1 MLGETISH
9 YEILEKLGE
18 GGMGVVYKARDT
30 KLDRTVAIKFLPPHL
45 SADEEAKKRF
55 IQEAKSASALDHPN
69 ICTIYEIDETDDG
82 ATFIA
87 MACYDGKT
95 LREMIDEGPLEIAK
109 AVDIASQISS
119 GLAKAHD
126 NGIVHRDIK
135 PANII
140 LTSDGHVKILDFG
153 IAKLESA
160 TRMTRAGHTLGTVA
174 YMSPEQTRGEGV
186 GPATDVWATGVILY
200 EMLTGHQP
208 FRGDYEQAVI
218 YSILNEDP
226 SPVTESGRD
235 IPVSLQELLEKTLEK
250 DPSKRYGSA
259 GDLKT
264 TLNALATGPT
274 AGVWPRRMPG
284 TIISGRKRTVVL
296 ATMAL
301 VAAAAVIITLL
312 IMGRDVQ
319 AIDSL
324 AVLPFENLSRD
335 EQHDI
340 FAEGITGEL
349 ISSFNKVG
357 TFDKVI
363 SRASSMRYLDSD
375 KPLETIADELKVRGL
390 VGGTIQI
397 QGDEVHLVA
406 ELIDGETGEVLW
418 SDNFDGGM
426 SDLFALQSRIARE
439 IVIEVAGSLTP
450 EEEGSFDTE
459 RKVDPEA
466 YEAYLWG
473 IKYDEGWNTEGRR
486 KAIESFEKSIS
497 IDSTFADAYAWLAF
511 SYASGA
517 IGGNEDFNKAGK
529 LTLKAIELDPRSSIA
544 HEALGWVLLYRDW
557 DWEGAAA
564 QMRIARKYS
573 TGGDGIMIHGF
584 YNMSGDEKTAIEL
597 ARRSVERDPLNP
609 DYYIKL
615 AYSYMCFHKTDEAL
629 AVYDDMRERF
639 ESSEDKD
646 DAWEWTA
653 YVYAQ
658 KGMPD
663 SSLIIAEREG
673 LDTSRW
679 HLWDWVYGAA
689 GVADSALRHLD
700 QFEALYP
707 DMDLSPH
714 IAWIYTVTGNN
725 DKAFEWFERA
735 YENHNNWLLFMNAMS
750 GFGGADNLLDD
761 PRWDD
766 LTKRIGF
773 PKGNWELRRAEL
785 KRRQEAGG

>member
-1 MLGETISH
+1 
-9 YEILEKLGE
+9 
-18 GGMGVVYKARDT
+18 MGVVYKARDT
-30 KLDRTVAIKFLPPHL
+30 KLDRTVAIKFLPAHL
-45 SADEEAKKRF
+45 SADSEAKKRF
-55 IQEAKSASALDHPN
+55 VQEAKSASALDHPN
-69 ICTIYEIDETDDG
+69 ICTIHEIDEIDDG

-95 LREMIDEGPLEIAK
+95 LREMIDEGPLEIEK
-109 AVDIASQISS
+109 AVDIVSQISS
-119 GLAKAHD
+119 GLAKAHE

-160 TRMTRAGHTLGTVA
+160 TRMTREGHTLGTVA

-186 GPATDVWATGVILY
+186 GPATDVWATGVILF
-200 EMLTGHQP
+200 EMLNGHQP

-226 SPVTESGRD
+226 APGTESGRD
-235 IPVSLQELLEKTLEK
+235 IPVPLQELLEKTLEK

-259 GDLKT
+259 GELKT

-274 AGVWPRRMPG
+274 AGAWPRRMPG
-284 TIISGRKRTVVL
+284 TIISGRKRKVVL
-296 ATMAL
+296 GTMAL
-301 VAAAAVIITLL
+301 VAVAAVIITLL
-312 IMGRDVQ
+312 VMGNDVQ
-319 AIDSL
+319 PIDSL
-324 AVLPFENLSRD
+324 AVLPFENLSRN

-363 SRASSMRYLDSD
+363 SRASSMRYRDSD
-375 KPLETIADELKVRGL
+375 KPLQTIADELKVRGL

-406 ELIDGETGEVLW
+406 ELIDGESGEVLW

-466 YEAYLWG
+466 YEAFLWG
-473 IKYDEGWNTEGRR
+473 VKHDEFWNTERR
-486 KAIESFEKSIS
+486 TKAIESFEKAIS
-497 IDSTFADAYAWLAF
+497 IDSTFTDAYAWLSF
-511 SYASGA
+511 CYATGF
-517 IGGNEDFNKAGK
+517 IGDNEDFNKAER
-529 LTLKAIELDPRSSIA
+529 LARKALELDSRSSVA
-544 HEALGWVLLYRDW
+544 HEALGWMLLFRDW
-557 DWEGAAA
+557 DWEGAAE

-573 TGGDGIMIHGF
+573 TGVDGIMLHGF
-584 YNMSGDEKTAIEL
+584 YNMSGDEKAAIEL
-597 ARRSVERDPLNP
+597 VRRGVEQDPLSP
-609 DYYIKL
+609 VKYQYL
-615 AYSYMCFHKTDEAL
+615 AFSYMCFQRPDEAL
-629 AVYDDMRERF
+629 AVHDEVRKRF
-639 ESSEDKD
+639 ETTDMNT
-646 DAWEWTA
+646 WEWTA

-673 LDTSRW
+673 LDTSHW
-679 HLWDWVYGAA
+679 HMWDWVYGAA

-700 QFEALYP
+700 QYEALYP
-707 DMDLSPH
+707 DMDTSPM
-714 IAWIYTVTGNN
+714 IALIYAVTGDN

-735 YENHNNWLLFMNAMS
+735 CENHNNWLLFMNGMS

-766 LTKRIGF
+766 LTSRIGF
-773 PKGNWELRRAEL
+773 PKGNWEKRRTEL
-785 KRRQEAGG
+785 KRRREAARE

>member
-1 MLGETISH
+1 MIGRTISH

-30 KLDRTVAIKFLPPHL
+30 KLDRTVAIKFLPAHL
-45 SADEEAKKRF
+45 SADSEAKKRF
-55 IQEAKSASALDHPN
+55 VQEAKSASALDHPN
-69 ICTIYEIDETDDG
+69 ICTIHEIDEIDDG

-109 AVDIASQISS
+109 AVDIVSQISS
-119 GLAKAHD
+119 GLAKAHE

-160 TRMTRAGHTLGTVA
+160 TRMTREGHTLGTVA

-200 EMLTGHQP
+200 EMLNGHQP

-226 SPVTESGRD
+226 APGTESGRD
-235 IPVSLQELLEKTLEK
+235 IPVSLQELLAKTLEK

-259 GDLKT
+259 GELKT

-274 AGVWPRRMPG
+274 AGAWPRRMPG

-296 ATMAL
+296 GTMAL

-324 AVLPFENLSRD
+324 AVLPFENISRNED
-335 EQHDI
+335 HDI

-363 SRASSMRYLDSD
+363 SRASSMRYRGSD
-375 KPLETIADELKVRGL
+375 KPLNMIADELRVRGL
-390 VGGTIQI
+390 VAGSIQI
-397 QGDEVHLVA
+397 QGDDVHLFA
-406 ELIDGETGEVLW
+406 ELIDGESGESLW
-418 SDNFDGGM
+418 SNTFDGGM

-439 IVIEVAGSLTP
+439 IALEVAGSLTP

-466 YEAYLWG
+466 IKAYLWG
-473 IKYDEGWNTEGRR
+473 IKYDEGWNTEGRV
-486 KAIESFEKSIS
+486 KAIESFEKAIS
-497 IDSTFADAYAWLAF
+497 IDSTFADAYSWLAF
-511 SYASGA
+511 SHASGA
-517 IGGNEDFNKAGK
+517 ISGNEDFDKAESHA
-529 LTLKAIELDPRSSIA
+529 LKALELDPRSSIA

-557 DWEGAAA
+557 DWEGAAE

-573 TGGDGIMIHGF
+573 TGGDGIMLHGF
-584 YNMSGDEKTAIEL
+584 YNMSGDEKTAVEL
-597 ARRSVERDPLNP
+597 TRRNVERDPLDPMN
-609 DYYIKL
+609 YMLL
-615 AYSYMCFHKTDEAL
+615 AYCYMCFQRSDEAL
-629 AVYDDMRERF
+629 AVLEEMGGF
-639 ESSEDKD
+639 ESFEEH
-646 DAWEWTA
+646 AWEWSA
-653 YVYAQ
+653 YVYTQ

-679 HLWDWVYGAA
+679 HLWDWVYGDA

-700 QFEALYP
+700 QYEALYP
-707 DMDLSPH
+707 HMDLSPQ
-714 IAWIYTVTGNN
+714 IAMIYSVTGDN
-725 DKAFEWFERA
+725 DKAFEWLERA

-750 GFGGADNLLDD
+750 GFGGVDNLLDD

-766 LTKRIGF
+766 LTSRIGF
-773 PKGNWELRRAEL
+773 PKGNWEKRRAEL
-785 KRRQEAGG
+785 KRRQEETGG